1 MAVFN
6 ITTIADFTIVAN
18 TIDMLCTNYFK
29 VTPFSGS
36 PKKSVLSR
44 RGLPSSSGSKRDLGD
59 NNLSQ
64 QYLDDEGNF
73 SPPPW
78 STAMFH
84 HALFPYF
91 STCFII
97 STGASPV
104 RPHCTTDHHGLVWV
118 ISTLPKWYYIDDGD
132 NNFFWHV
139 NHSSRLPC
147 ESSNW
152 ISSCVSTSQAM
163 FSAINWRCA
172 LFFFVMVM
180 KMPLQFYSYG
190 NADFV
195 DGMNQEVFTKSPRVC
210 QRIFVCVI
218 FFVSFKSLV
227 FVFLWTALC

>member
-163 FSAINWRCA
+163 FSAINWHCA
-172 LFFFVMVM
+172 LLFFSWGWRWRC
-180 KMPLQFYSYG
+180 LC
-190 NADFV
+190 N
-195 DGMNQEVFTKSPRVC
+195 FTLMAVLTSSMIWIKKFLPESKSVSVN
-210 QRIFVCVI
+210 IFACVI
-218 FFVSFKSLV
+218 SSREF
-227 FVFLWTALC
+227 

>member
-1 MAVFN
+1 
-6 ITTIADFTIVAN
+6 
-18 TIDMLCTNYFK
+18 MLCTNYFK

-104 RPHCTTDHHGLVWV
+104 RPHCTTDHHG
-118 ISTLPKWYYIDDGD
+118 
-132 NNFFWHV
+132 
-139 NHSSRLPC
+139 
-147 ESSNW
+147 
-152 ISSCVSTSQAM
+152 QAM
-163 FSAINWRCA
+163 FFAINWHCS
-172 LFFFVMVM
+172 LFFHDDDKDAFAI
-180 KMPLQFYSYG
+180 LQLWQRWLRRWYESRSFY
-190 NADFV
+190 
-195 DGMNQEVFTKSPRVC
+195 QE
-210 QRIFVCVI
+210 
-218 FFVSFKSLV
+218 FKSV
-227 FVFLWTALC
+227 SAYICLCYFFREF

>member
-1 MAVFN
+1 MAVLN
-6 ITTIADFTIVAN
+6 IITIADFTNIVAN
-18 TIDMLCTNYFK
+18 TINMLCTNYFK

-132 NNFFWHV
+132 NNFFWYV

-163 FSAINWRCA
+163 FFAINWHCS
-172 LFFFVMVM
+172 LFFHDDDKDAFAI
-180 KMPLQFYSYG
+180 LQLWQRWLRRWYESRSFY
-190 NADFV
+190 
-195 DGMNQEVFTKSPRVC
+195 QKSKSVSAYIC
-210 QRIFVCVI
+210 LCY
-218 FFVSFKSLV
+218 FFREF
-227 FVFLWTALC
+227 